1 MKIKEYSY
9 HMDIKNIKCNRSFIG
24 MRGNKM
30 FSMLIRNSSVTFER
44 VVLVLDIKERSEY
57 VRT

>member
-1 MKIKEYSY
+1 MV
-9 HMDIKNIKCNRSFIG
+9 DIKNIKCNRSFIG